1 MQEHARFQTR
11 GTPLQKVARY
21 IVGVASVLIVYVGL
35 DFLFSLIAADDT
47 ILGYALR
54 YVRYAIVTFW
64 MSFGAP
70 WLFLKTRLAEP
81 GIPN

>member
-1 MQEHARFQTR
+1 M
-11 GTPLQKVARY
+11 ARY
-21 IVGVASVLIVYVGL
+21 VVGVASVLIVYVGL